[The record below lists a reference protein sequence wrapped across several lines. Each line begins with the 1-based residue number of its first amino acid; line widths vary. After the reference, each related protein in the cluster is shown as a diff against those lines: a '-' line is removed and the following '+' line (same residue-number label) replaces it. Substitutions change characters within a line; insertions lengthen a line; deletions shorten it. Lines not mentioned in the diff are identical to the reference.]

1 MHIAI
6 VDDDPDIA
14 ALMRLWLE
22 EENHECTYFSSG
34 QDFIKAIKS
43 MNFDL
48 ILLDWVMP
56 DFDGEQTLNWI
67 KHHEEMDVP
76 VIFVTQKATEDDV
89 AKILTLGADDY
100 ITKPVRHKEMVAR
113 INAVARR
120 VNPQVDDDVIEVG
133 DFRIDSSAREVIL
146 SGETIKLTEKEFK
159 LVQFLFKN
167 VGRLLSRDRILS
179 AVWGYDQGLNTRTV
193 DTHMSRIRK
202 KLDLMPE
209 RGWKLSSIYHQG
221 YRLEH
226 SNSNKP
232 SDLH

>member
-14 ALMRLWLE
+14 ALMMLWLE
-22 EENHECTYFSSG
+22 EEGHTCTHYSSG
-34 QDFIKAIKS
+34 QGFIKAVKNK
-43 MNFDL
+43 NFD
-48 ILLDWVMP
+48 IVLLDWIMP
-56 DFDGEQTLNWI
+56 EFDGEQTLSWI
-67 KHHEEMDVP
+67 KSNEDIDVP

-120 VNPQVDDDVIEVG
+120 ANPHVDDVIIALEPYH
-133 DFRIDSSAREVIL
+133 IDLTSREVTIE
-146 SGETIKLTEKEFK
+146 GEKIKLTEKEFK
-159 LVQFLFKN
+159 LVHFLFKN
-167 VGRLLSRDRILS
+167 IGRLLSRDHILS
-179 AVWGYDQGLNTRTV
+179 AVWGYDLGLNTRTV

-202 KLDLMPE
+202 KLDIIPE
-209 RGWKLSSIYHQG
+209 KGWRLSSIYHQG

-226 SNSNKP
+226 
-232 SDLH
+232 LTHMVE

>member
-14 ALMRLWLE
+14 ALMKLWLE
-22 EENHECTYFSSG
+22 EEDHKCTYYSSG
-34 QDFIKAIKS
+34 QDFIKAVRSK
-43 MNFDL
+43 NFDI
-48 ILLDWVMP
+48 ILLDWIMP
-56 DFDGEQTLNWI
+56 EFDGEQTLNWI
-67 KHHEEMDVP
+67 KSNDDIDIP

-113 INAVARR
+113 VNAVARR
-120 VNPQVDDDVIEVG
+120 ANPHIDDEVIELSPY
-133 DFRIDSSAREVIL
+133 RIDTTSREVTL
-146 SGETIKLTEKEFK
+146 NSEKIKLTEKEFK

-167 VGRLLSRDRILS
+167 IGRLLSRDHILS
-179 AVWGYDQGLNTRTV
+179 AVWGYDLGINTRTV

-202 KLDLMPE
+202 KLEIAPE
-209 RGWKLSSIYHQG
+209 KGWRLSSIYHQG

-226 SNSNKP
+226 LVHDS
-232 SDLH
+232 H

>member
-6 VDDDPDIA
+6 VDDDPDIS
-14 ALMRLWLE
+14 ALMMLWLE
-22 EENHECTYFSSG
+22 EDGHECTHYASG

-43 MNFDL
+43 KSFD
-48 ILLDWVMP
+48 IVLLDWIMP
-56 DFDGEQTLNWI
+56 EFDGEETLNWI
-67 KHHEEMDVP
+67 KTHEDIDVP

-100 ITKPVRHKEMVAR
+100 ITKPVRQKEMVAR

-120 VNPQVDDDVIEVG
+120 ANPRIDDEVIELEPY
-133 DFRIDSSAREVIL
+133 RIDSTSREVTIA
-146 SGETIKLTEKEFK
+146 GEKIKLTEKEFK

-167 VGRLLSRDRILS
+167 VGRLLSRDHILS
-179 AVWGYDQGLNTRTV
+179 AVWGYELGINTRTV

-202 KLDLMPE
+202 KLEIMPE
-209 RGWKLSSIYHQG
+209 KGWRLSSIYHQG

-226 SNSNKP
+226 LSSGA
-232 SDLH
+232 D

>member
-14 ALMRLWLE
+14 ALMMLWLE
-22 EENHECTYFSSG
+22 EEGHKCTHYSSG
-34 QDFIKAIKS
+34 QDFIKSIRSK
-43 MNFDL
+43 NYD
-48 ILLDWVMP
+48 IVLLDWIMP
-56 DFDGEQTLNWI
+56 EFDGEQTLNWI
-67 KHHEEMDVP
+67 KSHDEIDVP
-76 VIFVTQKATEDDV
+76 VIFVTQKATEDDI

-120 VNPQVDDDVIEVG
+120 TNPQVEDEVIEISPY
-133 DFRIDSSAREVIL
+133 RIDSTAREVRVDD
-146 SGETIKLTEKEFK
+146 EQIKLTEKEFK

-167 VGRLLSRDRILS
+167 VGRLLSRDHILS
-179 AVWGYDQGLNTRTV
+179 AVWGYDLGLNTRTV

-202 KLDLMPE
+202 KLNIVPE
-209 RGWKLSSIYHQG
+209 RGWRLSSIYHQG

-226 SNSNKP
+226 
-232 SDLH
+232 LIHAAE

>member
-14 ALMRLWLE
+14 ALMMLWLE
-22 EENHECTYFSSG
+22 EEGHECTHYPSG
-34 QDFIKAIKS
+34 QDFIKAVRNK
-43 MNFDL
+43 NFDI
-48 ILLDWVMP
+48 ILLDWIMP
-56 DFDGEQTLNWI
+56 EFDGEQTLNWI
-67 KHHEEMDVP
+67 KSHEDIDVP

-113 INAVARR
+113 VNAVARR
-120 VNPQVDDDVIEVG
+120 ANPQVDNEIIELSPYY
-133 DFRIDSSAREVIL
+133 IDSTSREVKID
-146 SGETIKLTEKEFK
+146 GEQIKLTEKEFK

-167 VGRLLSRDRILS
+167 IGRLLSRDHILS
-179 AVWGYDQGLNTRTV
+179 AVWGYDLGLNTRTV

-202 KLDLMPE
+202 KLNIIPE
-209 RGWKLSSIYHQG
+209 NGWRLSSIYHQG

-226 SNSNKP
+226 LVHNKE
-232 SDLH
+232 

>member
-14 ALMRLWLE
+14 ALMMMWLE
-22 EENHECTYFSSG
+22 EEDHECIHYSSG
-34 QDFIKAIKS
+34 QDFIKAVRSK
-43 MNFDL
+43 NFDI
-48 ILLDWVMP
+48 ILLDWIMP
-56 DFDGEQTLNWI
+56 EFDGEQTLNWI
-67 KHHEEMDVP
+67 KSHDDIDIP

-120 VNPQVDDDVIEVG
+120 ANPHIDDEIIEIAPYCVD
-133 DFRIDSSAREVIL
+133 STSREVKVD
-146 SGETIKLTEKEFK
+146 GEQIKLTEKEFK

-167 VGRLLSRDRILS
+167 IGRLLSRDHILS
-179 AVWGYDQGLNTRTV
+179 AVWGYDLGLNTRTV

-202 KLDLMPE
+202 KLDIVPE
-209 RGWKLSSIYHQG
+209 KGWRLSSIYHQG

-226 SNSNKP
+226 LVHIKE
-232 SDLH
+232 

>member
-14 ALMRLWLE
+14 ALMMLWLE
-22 EENHECTYFSSG
+22 EEGHECTHYSSG
-34 QDFIKAIKS
+34 QDFIKAIRSK
-43 MNFDL
+43 NYD
-48 ILLDWVMP
+48 IVLLDWIMP
-56 DFDGEQTLNWI
+56 EFDGEQTLNWI
-67 KHHEEMDVP
+67 KSHEEIDVP

-120 VNPQVDDDVIEVG
+120 TNPQIDDEIIDLSPY
-133 DFRIDSSAREVIL
+133 RIDSTAREVKV
-146 SGETIKLTEKEFK
+146 EDEVIKLTEKEFK

-167 VGRLLSRDRILS
+167 VGRLLSRDHILS
-179 AVWGYDQGLNTRTV
+179 AVWGYDLGLNTRTV

-202 KLDLMPE
+202 KLNIIPE
-209 RGWKLSSIYHQG
+209 KGWRLSSIYHQG

-226 SNSNKP
+226 LVHTSE
-232 SDLH
+232 